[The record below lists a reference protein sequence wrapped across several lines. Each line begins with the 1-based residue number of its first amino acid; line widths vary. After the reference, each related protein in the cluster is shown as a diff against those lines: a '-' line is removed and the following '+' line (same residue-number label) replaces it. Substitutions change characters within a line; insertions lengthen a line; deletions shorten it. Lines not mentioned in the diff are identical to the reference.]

1 MTVRASARL
10 GLASVLA
17 FWLLTTAAQTTAP
30 PEASTSRLQ
39 AILDYIRSDWDL
51 LTRSMTRCDSVV
63 DPKVPEASLLY
74 LPAGFPEPDSVKKLQ
89 SSCRVRVE
97 VLPAEIRHP
106 GEPWIQDIKTHG
118 LLFLPNSY
126 VVPGGRFNEMY
137 GWDSYF
143 IILGLL
149 ADHRV
154 NLARDMVENFF
165 FEIEHYG
172 TVLNANRTYYLTRSQ
187 PPFLTSMILALYTA
201 EKAAGH
207 EDKAWLE
214 RAYKLATQDYEM
226 WTQAPHLAGTTGL
239 SRYFDF
245 GDGPAPESLQDESGL
260 RRKVIGYFLL
270 HPPLSRTYIVFGSNS
285 IAPDYTLQVCD
296 AATSIDR
303 PGCDSA
309 GTLSLSADYYKA
321 DRSMRESGFD
331 VSFRFGPYGAATH
344 HFAPVCLNSLLY
356 KTEKDLEEVSLELG
370 KSGNAKLWHDRA
382 EHRKMLINRYLWDA
396 KRGLFLDY
404 NFETAN
410 RSTYQYLTTF
420 YPLWSGLATKEQ
432 ARAVE
437 GNLKIFEQAGG
448 LATSSE
454 NTGAQWDYPYG
465 WAPLHLLAV
474 EGMRH
479 YGVNADADRVS
490 LKFLRTVLNN
500 FRRDGTIREKYDVV
514 TQSSESQVSAGYKAN
529 VIGFGWTNAVFL
541 ELLHELPAQEASKVD
556 GDSAQ

>member
-1 MTVRASARL
+1 
-10 GLASVLA
+10 
-17 FWLLTTAAQTTAP
+17 
-30 PEASTSRLQ
+30 
-39 AILDYIRSDWDL
+39 
-51 LTRSMTRCDSVV
+51 MTRCDSVV

-106 GEPWIQDIKTHG
+106 GEPWVQDIKTHG

-270 HPPLSRTYIVFGSNS
+270 HPPLSRTYIALGSNS

-541 ELLHELPAQEASKVD
+541 ELLHELPAQEASKID